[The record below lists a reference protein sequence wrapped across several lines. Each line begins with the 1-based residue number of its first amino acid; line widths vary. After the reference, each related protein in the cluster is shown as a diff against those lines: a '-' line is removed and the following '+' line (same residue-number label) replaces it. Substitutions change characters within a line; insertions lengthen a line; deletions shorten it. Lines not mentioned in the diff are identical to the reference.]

1 MRRSEVEKKRKEL
14 KIVAAMPVSMWRN
27 SLQIAEI
34 PEEVIGI
41 VLRRGRMTAADEYLQ
56 SLVDPSRPRARRTPA
71 APAHERL
78 EPITLRRFGVEIE
91 CVGATRA
98 AIIQECHQ
106 RGLPIFSEAYN
117 HRDGGNHKI
126 VSDASIRGENGNE
139 VVTRPL
145 SELKELRILLDALK
159 AAGARVNRS
168 CGLHVHIDAADLDI
182 VRAVNIVNNYYFLRH
197 LINSSLPASRTNNRY
212 CRVKSYTDLVG
223 RDNWYL
229 TLDAFVDAV
238 CDRYVAVNIRAYKR
252 HGTIEFRQHQG
263 SLNFAKIKNWIL
275 FLQSLYEWS
284 ETNELRS
291 DVTDRND
298 PRLAGLDINRLRV
311 RP

>member
-1 MRRSEVEKKRKEL
+1 MKRSEVEKKRKEL

-34 PEEVIGI
+34 PEDIIGI

-56 SLVDPSRPRARRTPA
+56 SLVDPSRPRARR
-71 APAHERL
+71 APDAPVQL
-78 EPITLRRFGVEIE
+78 QPVTLRRFGVEIE

-98 AIIQECHQ
+98 AIIRECGQ
-106 RGLPIFSEAYN
+106 RGLAIFSEAYN
-117 HRDGGNHKI
+117 HCDGSNHKI

-145 SELKELRILLDALK
+145 HELEELRILLDALK
-159 AAGARVNRS
+159 AAGARVNKS
-168 CGLHVHIDAADLDI
+168 CGLHVHMDAADLNI
-182 VRAVNIVNNYYFLRH
+182 VQAVNIINNYYYLRH
-197 LINSSLPASRTNNRY
+197 LINSSLPASRVNNRY
-212 CRVKSYTDLVG
+212 CQVKSYTDLVG

-229 TLDAFVDAV
+229 TLDAFADAV
-238 CDRYVAVNIRAYKR
+238 RDRYVAVNIKAYKR

-263 SLNFAKIKNWIL
+263 SLNFEKIKNWIL

-284 ETNELRS
+284 KTNELRS

-298 PRLAGLDINRLRV
+298 PRLAGLDINRLRI
-311 RP
+311 RA

>member
-1 MRRSEVEKKRKEL
+1 MKRSEIEKKRKEL

-34 PEEVIGI
+34 PEDIIGI
-41 VLRRGRMTAADEYLQ
+41 VMRRGRMTAADEYLQ
-56 SLVDPSRPRARRTPA
+56 SLVDPSRPRARRAPD
-71 APAHERL
+71 APAQL
-78 EPITLRRFGVEIE
+78 QPVTLRRFGVEIE
-91 CVGATRA
+91 CVGATRD
-98 AIIQECHQ
+98 AIIRECRQ
-106 RGLPIFSEAYN
+106 RGLTIFSEAYN

-145 SELKELRILLDALK
+145 SELEELRILLDALK
-159 AAGARVNRS
+159 SAGARVNKS
-168 CGLHVHIDAADLDI
+168 CGLHVHIDASDLDI
-182 VRAVNIVNNYYFLRH
+182 CRAVNIINNYYYLRH

-212 CRVKSYTDLVG
+212 CQVKNYTDLVG

-275 FLQSLYEWS
+275 FLQNLYQWS
-284 ETNELRS
+284 EANELRS

-311 RP
+311 RA

>member
-1 MRRSEVEKKRKEL
+1 MKRSEVEKKRKEL

-56 SLVDPSRPRARRTPA
+56 SLVAPSRPRARR
-71 APAHERL
+71 APDAPVHL
-78 EPITLRRFGVEIE
+78 EPVTLRRFGVEIE
-91 CVGATRA
+91 CVGATRD
-98 AIIQECHQ
+98 AIIRECRQ
-106 RGLPIFSEAYN
+106 RGLAIFSEAYN

-126 VSDASIRGENGNE
+126 VSDASLRGENANE

-145 SELKELRILLDALK
+145 SELEELRILLYALK
-159 AAGARVNRS
+159 AAGARVNKS
-168 CGLHVHIDAADLDI
+168 CGLHVHIDAADLNI
-182 VRAVNIVNNYYFLRH
+182 VQAVNIINNYYYMRH
-197 LINSSLPASRTNNRY
+197 LINASLPASRTNNRY
-212 CRVKSYTDLVG
+212 CAVKSYTDLVG

-229 TLDAFVDAV
+229 TLDAFADAV

-263 SLNFAKIKNWIL
+263 SLNYEKIKNWIL
-275 FLQSLYEWS
+275 FLQSLFEWS
-284 ETNELRS
+284 KNNELRS

>member
-1 MRRSEVEKKRKEL
+1 
-14 KIVAAMPVSMWRN
+14 MWRN

-34 PEEVIGI
+34 PEEIIGI

-56 SLVDPSRPRARRTPA
+56 SLVDPSRPRARRAPDAPVQLQPA
-71 APAHERL
+71 
-78 EPITLRRFGVEIE
+78 TLRRFGVEVE
-91 CVGATRA
+91 CVGATRD
-98 AIIQECHQ
+98 AIIRECRQ
-106 RGLPIFSEAYN
+106 RGLAIFSEAYN

-145 SELKELRILLDALK
+145 YELEELRILLAALK
-159 AAGARVNRS
+159 AAGAHVNKS
-168 CGLHVHIDAADLDI
+168 CGLHVHIDAADLNI
-182 VRAVNIVNNYYFLRH
+182 VQAVNIINNYYYLRH
-197 LINSSLPASRTNNRY
+197 LINSSLPASRVNNRY
-212 CRVKSYTDLVG
+212 CQVKSYADLVG

-229 TLDAFVDAV
+229 TMDAFVDAV

-263 SLNFAKIKNWIL
+263 SLNFEKIKNWIL

-284 ETNELRS
+284 KNNELRS
-291 DVTDRND
+291 DVTDRSD

>member
-1 MRRSEVEKKRKEL
+1 MKRSEVEKKRKEL

-34 PEEVIGI
+34 PEEIIGI

-56 SLVDPSRPRARRTPA
+56 SLVDPSRPRARR
-71 APAHERL
+71 APDAPVQL
-78 EPITLRRFGVEIE
+78 QPVTLRQFGVEVE
-91 CVGATRA
+91 CVGASRA
-98 AIIQECHQ
+98 AIIRECGQ
-106 RGLPIFSEAYN
+106 RGLAIFSEAYN

-145 SELKELRILLDALK
+145 YELEELRILLDALK
-159 AAGARVNRS
+159 AAGARVNKS
-168 CGLHVHIDAADLDI
+168 CGLHIHIDAADLNI
-182 VRAVNIVNNYYFLRH
+182 VQAVNIINNYYYLRH
-197 LINSSLPASRTNNRY
+197 LINSSLPASRANNRY
-212 CRVKSYTDLVG
+212 CQVKSYADLVG

-263 SLNFAKIKNWIL
+263 SLNFAKIKDWIL

-291 DVTDRND
+291 DVIDRND

>member
-1 MRRSEVEKKRKEL
+1 MKRSDIEKLRKEL

-34 PEEVIGI
+34 PEEVIDI
-41 VLRRGRMTAADEYLQ
+41 VLRRGRMTAADEYLL
-56 SLVDPSRPRARRTPA
+56 SLVDPSRPRARR
-71 APAHERL
+71 APDAPVQL
-78 EPITLRRFGVEIE
+78 QPVTLRRFGVEIE
-91 CVGATRA
+91 CVGASRA
-98 AIIQECHQ
+98 AIIRECGQ
-106 RGLPIFSEAYN
+106 RGLAIFSESYN
-117 HRDGGNHKI
+117 HCDGGNHKI

-145 SELKELRILLDALK
+145 SELEELRTILDALK
-159 AAGARVNRS
+159 AAGARVNKS
-168 CGLHVHIDAADLDI
+168 CGLHVHIDAADLYI
-182 VRAVNIVNNYYFLRH
+182 GQAVNIINNYYYLRH
-197 LINSSLPASRTNNRY
+197 LINCSLPASRTNNRY
-212 CRVKSYTDLVG
+212 CQVKNYTELVG

-238 CDRYVAVNIRAYKR
+238 RDRYVAVNIRAYKR

-284 ETNELRS
+284 ENNELRS